1 MTTNTLP
8 KFPSTVDTNDIEHIE
23 KDIVSTYFYAI
34 ERIESVP
41 SDARS
46 WSNTFAA
53 FSRAIGKAS
62 ECSALVTLPGMT
74 HENAEVRKAS
84 NKAKDRLKSELFDAT
99 FSRATLLDVFEDV
112 FTKSFTTTSEEDFN
126 KEDFKFARK
135 VMDEFT
141 RKGTGNKNRE
151 KISENMAKIESLCSS
166 FSSNINEDQTFVL
179 FAESE
184 LTGVP
189 DLKQYKLDEASG
201 KLKVSLKAPDVMP
214 IILAIIQRVAK
225 S

>member
-1 MTTNTLP
+1 ML
-8 KFPSTVDTNDIEHIE
+8 KFGKVEQSEGQIE
-23 KDIVSTYFYAI
+23 K
-34 ERIESVP
+34 R
-41 SDARS
+41 
-46 WSNTFAA
+46 TF
-53 FSRAIGKAS
+53 R
-62 ECSALVTLPGMT
+62 
-74 HENAEVRKAS
+74 R
-84 NKAKDRLKSELFDAT
+84 
-99 FSRATLLDVFEDV
+99 DVFESNAV
-112 FTKSFTTTSEEDFN
+112 GRFRRRFYEEFYHHERGGLN

-141 RKGTGNKNRE
+141 RKGTGNRNRE

-201 KLKVSLKAPDVMP
+201 KLKVSLKADVFIM
-214 IILAIIQRVAK
+214 QFG
-225 S
+225 

>member
-1 MTTNTLP
+1 M
-8 KFPSTVDTNDIEHIE
+8 
-23 KDIVSTYFYAI
+23 
-34 ERIESVP
+34 
-41 SDARS
+41 
-46 WSNTFAA
+46 
-53 FSRAIGKAS
+53 
-62 ECSALVTLPGMT
+62 
-74 HENAEVRKAS
+74 
-84 NKAKDRLKSELFDAT
+84 KSERFGAT

-112 FTKSFTTTSEEDFN
+112 VTKNFTTTSEEDFN

-141 RKGTGNKNRE
+141 RKCTGNRNRE

-189 DLKQYKLDEASG
+189 DLKQYKLCEASG

-214 IILAIIQRVAK
+214 IMQFSDNPKSREKLALIHL
-225 S
+225 